1 MDVTDGNSGNDGSQ
15 AAEQIEQL
23 KQQYENCVN
32 ELAIA
37 RREAEKS
44 AQAARNAEA
53 ELKYF
58 AYAASHDLQQ
68 PLRAI
73 GTHAQLLQR
82 ETESNQRT
90 RELAS
95 VISENASQMNALVR
109 DLLTYSRI
117 GLDPQLNDLDLNGP
131 LHWALFNLA
140 DAIKKAEAKV
150 ITAQMPTALADEKQ
164 LVTVFEHLLTNALL
178 YHGPERPRIEVTAD
192 SDSDSHTVS
201 VRDNGIGI
209 KPEFQEKVF
218 EPFKRLHT
226 AEIPGRGLGL
236 AMCRKIL
243 RAHQGR
249 IWVESDGEHG
259 STFKFALPA

>member
-1 MDVTDGNSGNDGSQ
+1 MDVTDGNTGNNASQ
-15 AAEQIEQL
+15 AAEQLERL
-23 KQQYENCVN
+23 KQQYETCLN

-37 RREAEKS
+37 RREAEQS

-58 AYAASHDLQQ
+58 TYAASHDLQQ
-68 PLRAI
+68 PLRAM

-95 VISENASQMNALVR
+95 VVSENASQMHALVR

-117 GLDPQLNDLDLNGP
+117 GPDPQLSDLDLNGP
-131 LHWALFNLA
+131 LQWALFNLA
-140 DAIKKAEAKV
+140 DAIKGAEAKV
-150 ITAQMPTALADEKQ
+150 IAAKMPTTLADEKQ
-164 LVTVFEHLLTNALL
+164 FVTVFEHLLTNALL
-178 YHGPERPRIEVTAD
+178 YHGPENPSIEVTAD
-192 SDSDSHTVS
+192 SDSDFHTLS

-209 KPEFQEKVF
+209 KPEFHEKVF

-226 AEIPGRGLGL
+226 MEVPGRGLGL

-243 RAHQGR
+243 RAHLGR

-259 STFKFALPA
+259 SIFKFTLPA

>member
-1 MDVTDGNSGNDGSQ
+1 MDVTDDIPGGDTSH
-15 AAEQIEQL
+15 AAEQLGQL
-23 KQQYENCVN
+23 KQQYESCLN
-32 ELAIA
+32 ELTIA
-37 RREAEKS
+37 RREAELS
-44 AQAARNAEA
+44 AQAARSAEA

-58 AYAASHDLQQ
+58 TYAASHDLQQ
-68 PLRAI
+68 SLRAI

-95 VISENASQMNALVR
+95 VISESVSQMNALVR
-109 DLLTYSRI
+109 DLLTYSRT
-117 GLDPQLNDLDLNGP
+117 GLDPQFIDLDLNGP
-131 LHWALFNLA
+131 LQWALLNLA
-140 DAIKKAEAKV
+140 DPVKRAEAKV
-150 ITAQMPTALADEKQ
+150 TTGKMPTVFADEKQ
-164 LVTVFEHLLTNALL
+164 FVTVFEHLLTNALL
-178 YHGPERPRIEVTAD
+178 YHGPEKPRIEVTAEND
-192 SDSDSHTVS
+192 GDFHTIS
-201 VRDNGIGI
+201 VQDNGPGI

-226 AEIPGRGLGL
+226 REVPGSGLGL
-236 AMCRKIL
+236 AVCRKIL